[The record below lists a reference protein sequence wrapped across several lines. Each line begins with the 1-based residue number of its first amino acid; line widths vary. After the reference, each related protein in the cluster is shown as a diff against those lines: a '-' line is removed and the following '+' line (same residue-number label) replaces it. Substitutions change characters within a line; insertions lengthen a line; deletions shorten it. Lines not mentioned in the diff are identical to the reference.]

1 MLQPLTQREKK
12 TMIEI
17 VEVIE
22 VFETDGPAH
31 RDPRNGF
38 EVTVRTVA
46 GFHHRFR
53 VQSDVR
59 VATLIGRAV
68 DYFADRSELQ
78 PGNYRLIENTATGQT
93 RDLVGSATLGDSAVG
108 QDAHL
113 ILMSTD
119 PKVDG

>member
-1 MLQPLTQREKK
+1 
-12 TMIEI
+12 MIEI

-22 VFETDGPAH
+22 VFETDGPGQHDH
-31 RDPRNGF
+31 RTKF

-53 VQSDVR
+53 VRPDVR
-59 VATLIGRAV
+59 VATLIGRSV
-68 DYFADRSELQ
+68 DYFADRNELQ
-78 PGNYRLIENTATGQT
+78 PGNYRLIENTSGGQT

-108 QDAHL
+108 EDAHL
-113 ILMSTD
+113 TLMSTD